1 MRFEFVGLIS
11 KPTCV
16 AFAFRDSDG
25 NKATVEPNWQNPE
38 EFVVSSFTIGANIT
52 HEQREEMY
60 AKALWAEEN
69 AETFIPYDQYGN
81 W

>member
-25 NKATVEPNWQNPE
+25 NKATVEPDWQKPE
-38 EFVVSSFTIGANIT
+38 EFVVSSFTVGANIT
-52 HEQREEMY
+52 PEQREEMY
-60 AKALWAEEN
+60 EVALWAEEN
-69 AETFIPYDQYGN
+69 AENFVECDKHGN